1 MQVQENI
8 IITSRKNLRSGIII
22 FLCAFLIKLLIVFV
36 TNNYKNIVLW
46 EYDVVAKNIL
56 SGKGFTYEYL
66 GTTYYSYLQPLYP
79 ILCALLYKITKFNY
93 LLVLIFQFMI
103 SAGLCTL
110 IFFISKRIFEET
122 VAIIAAM
129 LVMFHPGLLIYS
141 TKTLHPL
148 TLDSFFFAL
157 VIIVLYNLRD
167 SCNSKNQLASGIVL
181 GLSILTRA
189 TIIFFI
195 PLAILWFLLNAGGKK
210 KKKLLSLVFAILI
223 SITIII
229 PWTIRNYLHYK
240 KFTFIVT
247 NSWELLWRGN
257 NHYASGTLWYNGA
270 KTYLDAV
277 PEEVKGKLEGVQI
290 NWFRQE
296 VMKFWRQNP
305 VMALKL
311 YVKKIYYFWWFSK
324 FSGKEYPTS
333 WFRIYKIYYSFILAS
348 FLYALFKIFW
358 FSGYRNLRYQ
368 VLLIIMLLGS
378 ICLGQ
383 SLFYVEGRHRL
394 EIEALMLILSS
405 FCLVDLTK
413 LLLKYKKNHQVS
425 IQ

>member
-1 MQVQENI
+1 MEN
-8 IITSRKNLRSGIII
+8 TRKNIRNGIVI
-22 FLCAFLIKLLIVFV
+22 FLCAFVVRMLIALV
-36 TNNYKNIVLW
+36 TNSYKNIVLW

-56 SGKGFTYEYL
+56 SGKGFAYEYL

-79 ILCALLYKITKFNY
+79 ILCALLYKITNFNY
-93 LLVLIFQFMI
+93 SLVLIFQFMI

-110 IFFISKRIFEET
+110 IFFISKRIFDET

-141 TKTLHPL
+141 TMTLHPL

-157 VIIVLYNLRD
+157 FIIVLYNLRD
-167 SCNSKNQLASGIVL
+167 SCNMKNQLAAGIVL

-189 TIIFFI
+189 TIIFFL
-195 PLAILWFLLNAGGKK
+195 PFAILWFLLNTREKK
-210 KKKLLSLVFAILI
+210 KNLFSLVFIIFI
-223 SITIII
+223 SIIIII
-229 PWTIRNYLHYK
+229 PWTIRNNLHYK
-240 KFTFIVT
+240 RFTFIVS

-257 NHYASGTLWYNGA
+257 NYYASGALRYNDG
-270 KTYLDAV
+270 KTYIDVV
-277 PEEVKGKLEGVQI
+277 PEEVKGKSEDVQ
-290 NWFRQE
+290 NKWFRQE
-296 VMKFWRQNP
+296 VVKFWRQNP
-305 VMALKL
+305 VVALKL
-311 YVKKIYYFWWFSK
+311 YAKKIYYFWWFSK
-324 FSGKEYPTS
+324 FSGKEYPIP
-333 WFRIYKIYYSFILAS
+333 WFRIYKIYYSFILAL

-358 FSGYRNLRYQ
+358 FREYKNLKYQ

-383 SLFYVEGRHRL
+383 SLFYVEGRHRW

-405 FCLVDLTK
+405 FSLVDLAK
-413 LLLKYKKNHQVS
+413 LLKHRKNHQIS